1 MGRCG
6 TVQNILLGSQ
16 VTNGAPPA
24 NAPLVCLLT
33 NGAPAGGAPLV
44 VLQKS
49 KKNILMAHSL
59 SGAPLLVR
67 TSNGAPRLDA
77 PLGCTEKSEF
87 FLLLVAH
94 HFSGAPLVSS
104 TLMVHLHM
112 VRH

>member
-1 MGRCG
+1 MA
-6 TVQNILLGSQ
+6 VQNILLGSQ

-59 SGAPLLVR
+59 SGAPLLV
-67 TSNGAPRLDA
+67 
-77 PLGCTEKSEF
+77 CMEKWKKKI
-87 FLLLVAH
+87 LLVAH
-94 HFSGAPLVSS
+94 RFSDAPLVSS
-104 TLMVHLHM
+104 TLMAHLQR
-112 VRH
+112 VRQ